1 MSKIWQIIKYEYKR
15 HVFQKR
21 FLVSLLSLPA
31 VVVVM
36 VGVGLLVAFF
46 SIDTAPVGYIDLS
59 GVLENPQL
67 PEMDAGFLE
76 PEIEFVAYQDEEQAQ
91 QELEAGEIQGYYVIP
106 ETYPESLEVELVFY
120 DMPGSGVQSQFD
132 AFMLENLNTFQNL
145 DPQIQE
151 RLQEGSTITITSLD
165 GSREIRDDQWFMIFT
180 PFIAGIM
187 FVIVVMTSGGYL
199 LQAVVE
205 EKENRTMEIVITS
218 VTPTQLMAGKIV
230 GDIGVGLTQLV
241 IWLVFGW
248 VGLTIGGQF
257 FPFLQDFSL
266 PTDYIVVLFLILLP
280 SFVMVAAIMAAI
292 GSTMT
297 ELREAQQVQGLFTL
311 PMMIPYY
318 LASTIM
324 MNPNSTLAMVLSF
337 FPLTAPITIL
347 MRMAFTVVPAWQ
359 IVLNISILV
368 IFAAFAIWFA
378 GRAFRMGMLRY
389 GKKLSIKEVFGK
401 RIES

>member
-46 SIDTAPVGYIDLS
+46 SIDTSPVGYIDRS
-59 GVLENPQL
+59 GILENPQRPDL
-67 PEMDAGFLE
+67 DAGFLE
-76 PEIEFVAYQDEEQAQ
+76 PEINFIAYQDEEQAQ
-91 QELEAGEIQGYYVIP
+91 QELESGEIQGYYVIP

-120 DMPGSGVQSQFD
+120 DLPGSGVQSQFD
-132 AFMLENLNTFQNL
+132 AFIRENLNTFQNL
-145 DPQIQE
+145 DPRVQE

-248 VGLTIGGQF
+248 IGLTIGGQF

-318 LASTIM
+318 LASTIL
-324 MNPNSTLAMVLSF
+324 MNPNGTLAMVLSF

-359 IVLNISILV
+359 IALIVAILV

-389 GKKLSIKEVFGK
+389 GKKLSIKEIFGK

>member
-1 MSKIWQIIKYEYKR
+1 MNKIWQIIKYEYRR

-46 SIDTAPVGYIDLS
+46 SIDTSPVGYIDRS
-59 GVLENPQL
+59 GILENPQR

-76 PEIEFVAYQDEEQAQ
+76 PEIEFIAYQDEDQAQ
-91 QELEAGEIQGYYVIP
+91 QELETGELQGYYVIP
-106 ETYPESLEVELVFY
+106 ETYPETLEVELVY
-120 DMPGSGVQSQFD
+120 LDLPGSGVQEQFD
-132 AFMLENLNTFQNL
+132 AFIRENLNTFQNL
-145 DPQIQE
+145 DPQVEE
-151 RLQEGSTITITSLD
+151 RLQEGSTVTITSLD

-248 VGLTIGGQF
+248 IGLTIGGQF

-324 MNPNSTLAMVLSF
+324 MNPNGTLAMVLSF

-359 IVLNISILV
+359 IAIIVSILV
-368 IFAAFAIWFA
+368 IFAAIAIWFA

-389 GKKLSIKEVFGK
+389 GKKLSIKEIFGK